1 LRIGHILTT
10 EVSPHCR
17 TVVRESDLARR
28 IMYAA
33 RVQNT
38 PPRLIHDGL
47 MALHERKPFP
57 YNLAEVKAA
66 AAAIKDPNYR
76 IQVTGEGMHIY
87 NRDGLHAGQDP
98 LALYPHL
105 GVEDD
110 GGHAFYLGMELARA
124 HIAWQLGKHYVQD
137 EELKWGFAVEE
148 PPEDLERF
156 TEEGPTLKDK
166 RHKVRAKS
174 KARWRQS

>member
-1 LRIGHILTT
+1 LTT
-10 EVSPHCR
+10 ESSRHCR

-28 IMYAA
+28 IMFAA
-33 RVQNT
+33 RAQNT
-38 PPRLIHDGL
+38 PPRLINDGL

-57 YNLAEVKAA
+57 YCLDEIKAT

-76 IQVTGEGMHIY
+76 IQVTEEGMHIY
-87 NRDGLHAGQDP
+87 NRDGFHTDRDP

-105 GVEDD
+105 SVEDD

-124 HIAWQLGKHYVQD
+124 HIAWQLGKLYTQD

-148 PPEDLERF
+148 PPEDLEKF
-156 TEEGPTLKDK
+156 AEEGATLKDK
-166 RHKVRAKS
+166 RHKMKTKVKTR
-174 KARWRQS
+174 RQQS